1 MEVRDKR
8 EEGRSLNPPF
18 HIPFYLFITNLIGL
32 KYPTFLFYV
41 WTEAEGHIP
50 FSVLYTI
57 PVFGA
62 QIPLRNLTAYG
73 R

>member
-41 WTEAEGHIP
+41 WTEDIFLFGA
-50 FSVLYTI
+50 L
-57 PVFGA
+57 PVFLLERHLKVVY
-62 QIPLRNLTAYG
+62 QHV
-73 R
+73 